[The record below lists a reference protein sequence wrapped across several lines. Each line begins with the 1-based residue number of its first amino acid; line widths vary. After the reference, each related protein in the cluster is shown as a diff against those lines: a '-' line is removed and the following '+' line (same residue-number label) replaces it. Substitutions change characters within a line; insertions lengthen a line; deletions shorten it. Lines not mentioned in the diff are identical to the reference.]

1 MQAILITA
9 YKNKKNLL
17 KLVKSFNDEMNI
29 YIHIDKKSEE
39 LNENDFDKLNFK
51 NLFVIKKYNVEWGS
65 YSHLLAVIDLMNMAV
80 MDDKNTFIHIIS
92 GEDYKLK
99 SISYFNENFEDCDKI
114 FCTVTECENL
124 PKKIRERYTKG
135 IFNSYFYKGHKKV
148 KKINQIYTRIHE
160 NDSIGEFK
168 YIYKG
173 MIWSSMP
180 IEVTKFILD
189 YVEHHPE
196 YLYDLKH
203 CIIPEEFFIQTIVM
217 NSKYKNNVI
226 KSNLRYTVWERRKYG
241 CNPDYLDEEDF
252 DNIFNSNCIFMRKVD
267 SEISKKLIKKV
278 DNTFKLKNKILK
290 FLTNKFK

>member
-124 PKKIRERYTKG
+124 PKKLGKG
-135 IFNSYFYKGHKKV
+135 ILK
-148 KKINQIYTRIHE
+148 
-160 NDSIGEFK
+160 
-168 YIYKG
+168 
-173 MIWSSMP
+173 
-180 IEVTKFILD
+180 
-189 YVEHHPE
+189 E
-196 YLYDLKH
+196 YLIL
-203 CIIPEEFFIQTIVM
+203 
-217 NSKYKNNVI
+217 
-226 KSNLRYTVWERRKYG
+226 
-241 CNPDYLDEEDF
+241 
-252 DNIFNSNCIFMRKVD
+252 IFTKIM
-267 SEISKKLIKKV
+267 KK
-278 DNTFKLKNKILK
+278 
-290 FLTNKFK
+290 